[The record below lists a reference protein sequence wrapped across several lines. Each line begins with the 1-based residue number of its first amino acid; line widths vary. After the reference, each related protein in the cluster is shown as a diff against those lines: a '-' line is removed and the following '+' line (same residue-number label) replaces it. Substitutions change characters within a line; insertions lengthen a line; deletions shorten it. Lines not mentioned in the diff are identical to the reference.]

1 MTQREINR
9 ATRMLAECG
18 RVVTGTI
25 INARRPGRTSRAI
38 ESDGDG
44 RQQNF
49 GTPRVFYSIAEVREY
64 CDRE

>member
-25 INARRPGRTSRAI
+25 TNARPPGRERTAI
-38 ESDGDG
+38 ETDGDG
-44 RQQNF
+44 NRERC